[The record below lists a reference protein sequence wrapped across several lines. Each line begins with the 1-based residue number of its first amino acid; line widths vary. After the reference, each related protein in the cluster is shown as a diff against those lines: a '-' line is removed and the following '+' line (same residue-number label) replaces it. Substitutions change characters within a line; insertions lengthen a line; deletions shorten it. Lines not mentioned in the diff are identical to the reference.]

1 MKELGVIGAGTM
13 GIDVTIDAL
22 FHDFNVILVD
32 VDESAL
38 KNAKKKISRTM
49 RMGPMLGLNY
59 KNYSQEQIDEHL
71 TLTNDISDVKD
82 CGVIVENICEKYDEK
97 EKVYS
102 KLNVICSEDTL
113 FIANTSCISIT
124 RIAKNVDNPKRV
136 IGVHFMNPVYL
147 KNTVEVIKGYHTD
160 DEHVEKTK
168 TFISNLDK
176 KGIVVND
183 CPGFVSNRL
192 SHLFMNE
199 AAYVVMDG
207 IATAKQVDDI
217 FKKCFGHKMGPLE
230 TADLIGLDVVVDSL
244 NVLYESFQDSKFRC
258 CPILKKMV
266 DAGCLGRKSG
276 KGFYDY

>member
-22 FHDFNVILVD
+22 FHGFKVLLID
-32 VDESAL
+32 VDENTL

-49 RMGPMLGLNY
+49 RMGSMLGLDY
-59 KNYSQEQIDEHL
+59 KNYSQEQIDEQL
-71 TLTNDISDVKD
+71 ILSSDISNVKD
-82 CGVIVENICEKYDEK
+82 CDVIVENICENYEAK
-97 EKVYS
+97 EKVYIQLS
-102 KLNVICSEDTL
+102 KICSEDTL

-124 RIAKNVDNPKRV
+124 RIAKNVDNPRRV

-147 KNTVEVIKGYHTD
+147 KTTVEVIKGFHTD
-160 DEHVEKTK
+160 DEYEEKTK
-168 TFISNLDK
+168 RFITNLGK
-176 KGIVVND
+176 KGIIVND
-183 CPGFVSNRL
+183 YPGFVSNRI

-207 IATAKQVDDI
+207 VASAKQVDDI
-217 FKKCFGHKMGPLE
+217 FKQCFGHKMGPLE

-244 NVLYESFQDSKFRC
+244 EVLYESYQDSKFRC
-258 CPILKKMV
+258 CPLLKKML

-276 KGFYDY
+276 KGFYNY

>member
-1 MKELGVIGAGTM
+1 MNALGIIGAGTM
-13 GIDVTIDAL
+13 GIDVAIDAL
-22 FHDFNVILVD
+22 FHDFNVTLID
-32 VDESAL
+32 IDEKAL

-49 RMGPMLGLNY
+49 RMGSMLGLNY
-59 KNYSQEQIDEHL
+59 SNYSQEQIDDKL
-71 TLTNDISDVKD
+71 TLSTDIKDVRD
-82 CGVIVENICEKYDEK
+82 CEAIVENICEDYEAK
-97 EKVYS
+97 ETVYVQ
-102 KLNVICSEDTL
+102 LNKICSENTL

-147 KNTVEVIKGYHTD
+147 KTTVEVIKGFYTD
-160 DEHVEKTK
+160 DECEEKTK
-168 TFISNLDK
+168 SFIYNLGK
-176 KGIVVND
+176 NGIIVND
-183 CPGFVSNRL
+183 YPGFVSNRI

-207 IATAKQVDDI
+207 VATAKQVDDI

-244 NVLYESFQDSKFRC
+244 KVLYESYQDSKFRC
-258 CPILKKMV
+258 CPLLQKLV

-276 KGFYDY
+276 QGFYNY